1 MEFSNHSPASEDARY
16 IEFPHVKYGTVKNKN
31 VMLNRF
37 STFLTRDHD
46 FPGAQVCERSRY

>member
-1 MEFSNHSPASEDARY
+1 MELNSNPNSSEGARY
-16 IEFPHVKYGTVKNKN
+16 IQFPQLKHGTLKDGN

-46 FPGAQVCERSRY
+46 FPGAQVREHSGC